1 MNELFSSLIT
11 LPPGNVWVHVLRV
24 ILAGICGGAIG
35 FERTKR
41 LKEAGIRTHCIIA
54 IAACLF
60 MILSKYGF
68 TDMESTSGLLYPGT
82 KGADPS
88 RIASQIVS
96 GISFLGVGVIFRNG
110 TSVKGLT
117 TAAGIW
123 ATAAVGMSLGCGMY
137 WLGLSVTAMIVFT
150 QLIFHRYSIG
160 NDAYSASDLRVVAK
174 DSEEFLASFLEMLE
188 QKQIQLLSIKIE
200 RQYDGTAVYNIS
212 MRTRNSL
219 SAAEIIRVFS
229 ENPDIKSISM

>member
-1 MNELFSSLIT
+1 MGSILSGFLTSAPSGSWVLI
-11 LPPGNVWVHVLRV
+11 LRV
-24 ILAGICGGAIG
+24 ILAGLCGGAIG

-54 IAACLF
+54 IASCLF

-68 TDMESTSGLLYPGT
+68 ADLESTAGVYFAGT
-82 KGADPS
+82 KGADPA
-88 RIASQIVS
+88 RIAAQVVS

-123 ATAAVGMSLGCGMY
+123 ATAAVGMALGSGQY
-137 WLGLSVTAMIVFT
+137 DLGLLTTILVVAI
-150 QLIFHRYSIG
+150 QLVFHRFNIG

-174 DSEEFLASFLEMLE
+174 DSEEFIASFLDMLE
-188 QKQIQLLSIKIE
+188 KKEIQVLSVKIE
-200 RQYDGTAVYNIS
+200 RQYDGTALYNIA
-212 MRTRNSL
+212 MRTRKNFT
-219 SAAEIIRVFS
+219 AADAIRVFGD
-229 ENPDIKSISM
+229 NPDIKSISI

>member
-1 MNELFSSLIT
+1 MAEILSR
-11 LPPGNVWVHVLRV
+11 LPAPAFGIGWIYILRV

-54 IAACLF
+54 IASCLF
-60 MILSKYGF
+60 MIISKYGF
-68 TDMESTSGLLYPGT
+68 IDMESATGVLYAGT

-123 ATAAVGMSLGCGMY
+123 GTAAVGMALGSGMY
-137 WLGLSVTAMIVFT
+137 VIGFVVTVLVVAI
-150 QLIFHRYSIG
+150 QLIFHRYNIG
-160 NDAYSASDLRVVAK
+160 NDAYSDSDLRVVAK
-174 DSEEFLASFLEMLE
+174 DSEQFIGPFLQMLE
-188 QKQIQLLSIKIE
+188 KKQIQVLSVKIE
-200 RQYDGTAVYNIS
+200 RQYDGTALYNIT
-212 MRTRNSL
+212 MRTRKNFT
-219 SAAEIIRVFS
+219 AADAIRVFS
-229 ENPDIKSISM
+229 ENPDIKSISI

>member
-1 MNELFSSLIT
+1 MSELIT
-11 LPPGNVWVHVLRV
+11 AAPGSVWIYIVRV

-54 IAACLF
+54 IASALF

-68 TDMESTSGLLYPGT
+68 TDMETAAGAFFPGT
-82 KGADPS
+82 RGADS
-88 RIASQIVS
+88 ARIAAQIVS

-123 ATAAVGMSLGCGMY
+123 ATAAVGMAIGSGML
-137 WLGLSVTAMIVFT
+137 WLGLVVTLLVVAI
-150 QLIFHRYSIG
+150 QLIFHRYNIG

-174 DSEEFLASFLEMLE
+174 DSPEFVATFRELLES
-188 QKQIQLLSIKIE
+188 KQIQVLSIKIE
-200 RQYDGTAVYNIS
+200 RQYDGAALYNIT
-212 MRTRNSL
+212 MRTREGFN
-219 SAAEIIRVFS
+219 AIDTIRIFS
-229 ENPDIKSISM
+229 ENPDIKSITL